1 MRFYTSQSTKQTVH
15 IEKLFLQ
22 FRDIWERWNF
32 IFFLS
37 NYCYILFNINFG
49 SNFVNSENRGWTV
62 HMFQVYIFPTLCPTC
77 PVREILFSNV
87 FPSVYSGCGE
97 NNMAASQGRLVGF
110 RGLHST
116 RCLRTTNKQTVQSAI
131 SKGIGA
137 KECRRTF
144 FTSILRQGKA
154 LQKH

>member
-1 MRFYTSQSTKQTVH
+1 MRFYTSQSTKQTVY

-32 IFFLS
+32 IFFCQIIVIFYSILILAQIS
-37 NYCYILFNINFG
+37 WIQKIGVELYICFRFTFSRLYVLPG
-49 SNFVNSENRGWTV
+49 
-62 HMFQVYIFPTLCPTC
+62 

>member
-1 MRFYTSQSTKQTVH
+1 
-15 IEKLFLQ
+15 
-22 FRDIWERWNF
+22 
-32 IFFLS
+32 
-37 NYCYILFNINFG
+37 
-49 SNFVNSENRGWTV
+49 
-62 HMFQVYIFPTLCPTC
+62 MFQVYIFPTLCPTC

-154 LQKH
+154 LQKHQTILSWLASLPSLTGPDISFDFLFDLIFSESQ